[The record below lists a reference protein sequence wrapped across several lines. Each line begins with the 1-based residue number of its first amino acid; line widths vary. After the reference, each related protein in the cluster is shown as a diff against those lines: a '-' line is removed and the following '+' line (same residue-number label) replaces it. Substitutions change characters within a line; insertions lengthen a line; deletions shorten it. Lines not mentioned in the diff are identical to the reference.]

1 MQRQWDTRRRRAYLL
16 KPRLLTVRAI
26 QVVYLQLNRIQ
37 HHIIM
42 APVSATP
49 TKVKKAAPKK
59 PSEHP
64 QYKEMIAAAIAA
76 LANRSGSSKI
86 AISKYISANY
96 KVGDRH
102 ESLLRIFQTGCRSKE
117 ARCQET
123 CCQEA
128 CCQETFV
135 NFSKR
140 EPRSDFMNTCQSC
153 NQNVRLTILYSTVF
167 GLINVGY
174 FLMSYDQFNLA
185 RLRPKIT
192 GDAKT
197 VGHPIRAY
205 LLKPRLLTVR
215 AIQVVYLQLN
225 RIQHHIIMAPVS
237 ATPTKVKKAAPKK
250 PSEHPQYKEMIAA
263 AIAALANRSG
273 SSKIAISKYISANY
287 KVGDRHESLLR
298 SALLRGLKAG
308 ALVKKSGVGCSG
320 SFKLAAA
327 VKKPAAKKPAVKK
340 PAAKKPAAKKAAVKK
355 AGTPKKAA
363 PKKKTAA
370 AKKSTPK
377 KKPVAAKKK
386 PVAKKATP
394 KKAKK

>member
-1 MQRQWDTRRRRAYLL
+1 
-16 KPRLLTVRAI
+16 
-26 QVVYLQLNRIQ
+26 
-37 HHIIM
+37 M

-96 KVGDRH
+96 KVG
-102 ESLLRIFQTGCRSKE
+102 E
-117 ARCQET
+117 
-123 CCQEA
+123 
-128 CCQETFV
+128 
-135 NFSKR
+135 
-140 EPRSDFMNTCQSC
+140 
-153 NQNVRLTILYSTVF
+153 
-167 GLINVGY
+167 
-174 FLMSYDQFNLA
+174 
-185 RLRPKIT
+185 
-192 GDAKT
+192 
-197 VGHPIRAY
+197 
-205 LLKPRLLTVR
+205 
-215 AIQVVYLQLN
+215 
-225 RIQHHIIMAPVS
+225 
-237 ATPTKVKKAAPKK
+237 
-250 PSEHPQYKEMIAA
+250 
-263 AIAALANRSG
+263 
-273 SSKIAISKYISANY
+273 
-287 KVGDRHESLLR
+287 RHESLLR

-327 VKKPAAKKPAVKK
+327 VKKPAAKKPAAKKPAVKK
-340 PAAKKPAAKKAAVKK
+340 PAAKKAVSKK

-363 PKKKTAA
+363 PKKKTAAA

-386 PVAKKATP
+386 PTAKKATPKKATP

>member
-1 MQRQWDTRRRRAYLL
+1 
-16 KPRLLTVRAI
+16 
-26 QVVYLQLNRIQ
+26 
-37 HHIIM
+37 M

-102 ESLLRIFQTGCRSKE
+102 ESLLK
-117 ARCQET
+117 
-123 CCQEA
+123 
-128 CCQETFV
+128 
-135 NFSKR
+135 
-140 EPRSDFMNTCQSC
+140 
-153 NQNVRLTILYSTVF
+153 
-167 GLINVGY
+167 
-174 FLMSYDQFNLA
+174 
-185 RLRPKIT
+185 
-192 GDAKT
+192 
-197 VGHPIRAY
+197 
-205 LLKPRLLTVR
+205 
-215 AIQVVYLQLN
+215 
-225 RIQHHIIMAPVS
+225 
-237 ATPTKVKKAAPKK
+237 
-250 PSEHPQYKEMIAA
+250 
-263 AIAALANRSG
+263 
-273 SSKIAISKYISANY
+273 
-287 KVGDRHESLLR
+287 
-298 SALLRGLKAG
+298 SALLRGLKSE

-327 VKKPAAKKPAVKK
+327 VKKPAVKKAAAKKPATKK
-340 PAAKKPAAKKAAVKK
+340 PAAKKTAAKKT
-355 AGTPKKAA
+355 GTPKKVA

-386 PVAKKATP
+386 PTAKKATP